1 MNEYGIKERR
11 TIAKLQRKK
20 LGRQNLLRE
29 SYFHC
34 NLRRGQNVE
43 QCYAGQNWEKN
54 EKRKVAY
61 WIKRIFWVGIKLWVP
76 QFRRMEKQVGNS
88 CCMRYTIHYSKPWPC
103 ANITMPSLCGILL
116 CMIGFEYFPGS
127 TLFIMDS
134 LLHWFT
140 HD

>member
-43 QCYAGQNWEKN
+43 QCYAGQN
-54 EKRKVAY
+54 
-61 WIKRIFWVGIKLWVP
+61 
-76 QFRRMEKQVGNS
+76 
-88 CCMRYTIHYSKPWPC
+88 
-103 ANITMPSLCGILL
+103 
-116 CMIGFEYFPGS
+116 
-127 TLFIMDS
+127 
-134 LLHWFT
+134 
-140 HD
+140 